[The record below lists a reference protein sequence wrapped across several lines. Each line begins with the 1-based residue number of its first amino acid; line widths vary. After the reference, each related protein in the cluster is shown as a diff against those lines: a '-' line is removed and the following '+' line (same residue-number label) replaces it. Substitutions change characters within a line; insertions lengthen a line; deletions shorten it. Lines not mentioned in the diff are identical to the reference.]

1 VEKEMKDLESY
12 INNLIKNDE
21 LWRFYKQREW
31 KQLRDRIL
39 EEQHNECEI
48 CRAKGIIKRYDIDA
62 DGKKHLIKTV
72 HHVKHVR
79 SHPSLALSKY
89 YYEHGERKKNL
100 IVVCKS
106 CHNNLHP
113 EKRIKKKKESLY
125 RNEER
130 W

>member
-1 VEKEMKDLESY
+1 MRSIDGNIGAFFVEKAMKDLESY

-62 DGKKHLIKTV
+62 DGKKHLIKT
-72 HHVKHVR
+72 K
-79 SHPSLALSKY
+79 
-89 YYEHGERKKNL
+89 
-100 IVVCKS
+100 
-106 CHNNLHP
+106 
-113 EKRIKKKKESLY
+113 
-125 RNEER
+125 
-130 W
+130 